1 MFEVFEATYK
11 AHAPNDKCALNSA
24 ALILHDIDDKPTRK
38 RNIDDFKKGKIDL
51 LIVYNM
57 LLTGFDAPRLKKLY
71 LDRKIKEHSLLQTLA
86 RVNRPYKD
94 FRYGYIVD
102 FADISAEFDKANQA
116 YFAELQSELG
126 DEFCKFSHI
135 FKTQEQI
142 QNDLESIRLALFDYD
157 TDNLEIFSRQMSEI
171 NDKATLYELRKALEL
186 AKELQNAIRI
196 QGDNTLKA
204 KFDFSDFATYSK
216 LLNEVERKIA
226 TLNFKEALDSKTDI
240 SKWLNLAME
249 DILFSFVKVDEV
261 ELQIADSYKSALART
276 REALQSN
283 FDKADPQFLALKD
296 ALLALFAKKDL
307 SQITQKDIEANTK
320 ALDSLFAQITELNRT
335 NELIAHKFSGDYKF
349 ARIHKRIKEQI
360 PPNLTPTQSKKLEM
374 RVCESLQR
382 IKTQTDN
389 ALLANQHLLDNEAF
403 FEAQIKSLVAQ
414 QCSEI
419 LGEILPT
426 PKATKS
432 PQSTPDS
439 TLDSSQRLDF
449 IAQLITKEYLNQYTM
464 EVA

>member
-1 MFEVFEATYK
+1 
-11 AHAPNDKCALNSA
+11 
-24 ALILHDIDDKPTRK
+24 
-38 RNIDDFKKGKIDL
+38 
-51 LIVYNM
+51 
-57 LLTGFDAPRLKKLY
+57 
-71 LDRKIKEHSLLQTLA
+71 
-86 RVNRPYKD
+86 
-94 FRYGYIVD
+94 
-102 FADISAEFDKANQA
+102 
-116 YFAELQSELG
+116 
-126 DEFCKFSHI
+126 
-135 FKTQEQI
+135 
-142 QNDLESIRLALFDYD
+142 
-157 TDNLEIFSRQMSEI
+157 
-171 NDKATLYELRKALEL
+171 
-186 AKELQNAIRI
+186 
-196 QGDNTLKA
+196 
-204 KFDFSDFATYSK
+204 
-216 LLNEVERKIA
+216 
-226 TLNFKEALDSKTDI
+226 
-240 SKWLNLAME
+240 ME

-374 RVCESLQR
+374 CVCESLQR

-432 PQSTPDS
+432 PQSTQDS